1 MDKKKK
7 IEIGLL
13 AFIAVL
19 AVCVIIFIIIG
30 GKSKNNNT
38 KKENKETLNAAAESE
53 STEKESASE
62 QESTSEYQK
71 DYSQLRMDSY
81 IEALNN
87 IHDYMML
94 PDKKTFSCD
103 DGRIEKNEF
112 AIVDINNDGKEELL
126 FRSIQTSLADMK
138 LYVYGYD
145 EDTESIYRM
154 AEFYVN
160 AKIYD
165 NGYVKDLFS
174 HNTGVEID
182 FWPYNLYRYDAANH
196 TYIEVGKVETS
207 AVERND
213 YADYQNGTEININYK
228 YLIPQNYES
237 AEMITEAATEAVTEA
252 VTEEPVQ
259 VEEPVKEADNI
270 QTANI
275 IDMDKLNDLV
285 SENIFMISSVFNGSP
300 TILSN
305 EKSGTYIKV
314 NTNVFADY
322 ADFKN
327 RVYSVYTKEQADYYI
342 STGYPGYT
350 DVNGDLYYDTNYMA
364 GGGYYVIW
372 DGYTITVNDNSDN
385 ECSFTVNVKYQ
396 GPSTLNVLT
405 DYYINGN
412 AVYEE
417 GRWVL
422 AKMLR
427 D

>member
-1 MDKKKK
+1 MKKYAVIG
-7 IEIGLL
+7 IEILL
-13 AFIAVL
+13 SIILIVVIVFL
-19 AVCVIIFIIIG
+19 AIRITG
-30 GKSKNNNT
+30 NNNSKDIQEADNKSIQT
-38 KKENKETLNAAAESE
+38 TQEMAKETVSTKSEESQQSSINNESQEE
-53 STEKESASE
+53 STE
-62 QESTSEYQK
+62 
-71 DYSQLRMDSY
+71 
-81 IEALNN
+81 
-87 IHDYMML
+87 
-94 PDKKTFSCD
+94 
-103 DGRIEKNEF
+103 
-112 AIVDINNDGKEELL
+112 
-126 FRSIQTSLADMK
+126 
-138 LYVYGYD
+138 
-145 EDTESIYRM
+145 
-154 AEFYVN
+154 
-160 AKIYD
+160 
-165 NGYVKDLFS
+165 
-174 HNTGVEID
+174 
-182 FWPYNLYRYDAANH
+182 
-196 TYIEVGKVETS
+196 
-207 AVERND
+207 
-213 YADYQNGTEININYK
+213 
-228 YLIPQNYES
+228 
-237 AEMITEAATEAVTEA
+237 MITEAVTEA

-350 DVNGDLYYDTNYMA
+350 DVNGDLYFDTNYMA

-396 GPSTLNVLT
+396 GPSTFNVLT

-422 AKMLR
+422 TKMLR